1 MSLQCQAV
9 SFPCPRTFRLE
20 ASTTSQQKRCLL
32 QEVERSTA
40 FFLNLGFPSYADCKT
55 FPQSL
60 IQKLCKQ
67 RQVSCVVCTLAAYR
81 TACAGCQPLQGGT
94 TCFLRSSSFFIF
106 ALSPHTKA
114 GLSTSP
120 KEGPYRPPNNHGGAQ
135 LIYESPER
143 ADSVSK
149 RLAGS
154 LSNLPFLIHLMRVGR
169 DIKGW
174 PHSSK
179 GKNGILTSA
188 SFWCGSSVSQL

>member
-1 MSLQCQAV
+1 MCHCSV
-9 SFPCPRTFRLE
+9 RLFLSR
-20 ASTTSQQKRCLL
+20 APGLSGSKPAQRHSKSAAYSKKWSAPQH
-32 QEVERSTA
+32 

-94 TCFLRSSSFFIF
+94 TCFLCSSSFFIF

-114 GLSTSP
+114 ALSTSP

-169 DIKGW
+169 DTKG
-174 PHSSK
+174 
-179 GKNGILTSA
+179 
-188 SFWCGSSVSQL
+188 